1 MLTTGSTDVG
11 KRAQKMGF
19 ESHKIVKEYME
30 ELAKIT
36 DLREQVRKQLADTWD
51 RCLKTND
58 DEERKAL
65 TIAAKNLEQQVDSL
79 TNKGS
84 NYMLKIDQF
93 NGVR

>member
-1 MLTTGSTDVG
+1 
-11 KRAQKMGF
+11 MGF

-36 DLREQVRKQLADTWD
+36 DLREEVRKQLADTWD
-51 RCLKTND
+51 RCLKTDN
-58 DEERKAL
+58 DEERSAL
-65 TIAAKNLEQQVDSL
+65 TIAAKNLEQQVNSL